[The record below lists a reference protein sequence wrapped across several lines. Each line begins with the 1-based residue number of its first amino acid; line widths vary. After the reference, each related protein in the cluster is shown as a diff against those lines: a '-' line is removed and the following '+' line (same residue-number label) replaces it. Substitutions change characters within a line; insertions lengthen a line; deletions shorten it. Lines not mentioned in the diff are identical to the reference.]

1 MSERQKL
8 LILYICGI
16 GLYFFTNLQRS
27 GVPGSLFN
35 ELQGGLALTAAQVT
49 MLGTC
54 FIYVYTFNQLI
65 AGVMN
70 DRYGGIRMML
80 FGTFFF
86 SLGSILFPLTGSVW
100 GAYGARILTGF
111 GASFMYLAM
120 VKLSQQLFPKTFP
133 QMVGVILLLGYMG
146 NITANAPLARF
157 ASSVGWRGALLT
169 AGVVTSILL
178 GCFILMRQSVKLPPI
193 QDVKI
198 NFQVYKEFWKI
209 KHNRWMCIY
218 CATNFSFYFIL
229 QVIIG
234 KKFLEDFC
242 LVSGATAAMSMSVM
256 ALLAAGSGIVS
267 ALISKAINNRRR
279 CFIRV
284 TGTYSALAL
293 GLLALCALTDF
304 RTPWLLLPVVL
315 FGLTGNLAPITV
327 ALLSETNPPEKT
339 AIAVSFS
346 NFASYFGV
354 SVGGSCVGFLMDVAA
369 PEKVGNILV
378 YGKWSYAAV
387 FGFLFLVA
395 LAALRNVYSIRE
407 TYGKNIHTTIK

>member
-35 ELQGGLALTAAQVT
+35 ELQGGLNLTAAQVT

-65 AGVMN
+65 AGVLN

-80 FGTFFF
+80 FGTCFF
-86 SLGSILFPLTGSVW
+86 SLGSMFFPLTNSVW
-100 GAYGARILTGF
+100 GAYGARVLTGF

-157 ASSVGWRGALLT
+157 ADSVGWRGALLT

-178 GCFILMRQSVKLPPI
+178 GVFILMRQSVKLPPV

-209 KHNRWMCIY
+209 RHNRWMCIY

-242 LVSGATAAMSMSVM
+242 LVSGAAAAMSMSVM
-256 ALLAAGSGIVS
+256 ALLAAGSGIIS
-267 ALISKAINNRRR
+267 ALISKAIHNRRR

-284 TGTYSALAL
+284 TGTYSTAALAL
-293 GLLALCALTDF
+293 LTLCTLTDF

-387 FGFLFLVA
+387 FGFLLLVA